1 MGKITPKL
9 TLTGTAADFGNVISL
24 EATTNLTI
32 IEPFVG
38 FSRITATTTG
48 NESIIVPSLN
58 DARYVYI
65 RHAALNQAGAAE
77 TSAKVKVET
86 ADGTAIMELK
96 ANEFAFFPF
105 YVQGASLLQLE
116 TDSGTVQV
124 EYAFFRRA

>member
-1 MGKITPKL
+1 MATLTPKL

-24 EATTNLTI
+24 EATTSLTI

-48 NESIIVPSLN
+48 SESIIVPSLS
-58 DARYVYI
+58 DTRYVYI
-65 RHAALNQAGAAE
+65 RHAALNQAWAAE

-86 ADGTAIMELK
+86 ADSTAIMELK

-105 YVQGASLLQLE
+105 FVQGASTLQLE